1 MDETVV
7 CPQPEPWN
15 KGKLVGQKAP
25 FKLKEIWAI
34 RVRLQLFRR
43 ARDLALFDLGIDSK
57 LRACDLV
64 RLKVRD
70 ICHGDRV
77 AARAIVMQQKTSR
90 PVQFEITES
99 TREAVWRRGKRLVEV
114 VDIEDQP
121 ALGGREAAKIQQ
133 VCVAARLDADP

>member
-43 ARDLALFDLGIDSK
+43 ARDLALFDLGIGG
-57 LRACDLV
+57 AV
-64 RLKVRD
+64 P
-70 ICHGDRV
+70 
-77 AARAIVMQQKTSR
+77 ARHH
-90 PVQFEITES
+90 
-99 TREAVWRRGKRLVEV
+99 
-114 VDIEDQP
+114 
-121 ALGGREAAKIQQ
+121 AL
-133 VCVAARLDADP
+133 